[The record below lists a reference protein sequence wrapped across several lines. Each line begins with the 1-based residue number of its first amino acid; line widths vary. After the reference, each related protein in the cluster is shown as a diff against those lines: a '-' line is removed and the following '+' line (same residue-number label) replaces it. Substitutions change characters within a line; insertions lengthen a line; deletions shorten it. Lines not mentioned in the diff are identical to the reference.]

1 MNDNPDDYR
10 SRELDRI
17 RQRNKQERNEM
28 IFMVLFI
35 LAFLLGGIVLIALYW
50 GIIAALII
58 WIVTEI
64 LQVAHSLWH

>member
-64 LQVAHSLWH
+64 LQVAH